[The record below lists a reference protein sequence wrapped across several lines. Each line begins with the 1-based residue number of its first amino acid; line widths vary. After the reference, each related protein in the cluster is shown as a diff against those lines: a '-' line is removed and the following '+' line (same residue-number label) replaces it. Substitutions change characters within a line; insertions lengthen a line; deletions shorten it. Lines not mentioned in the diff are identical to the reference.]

1 MIDIICILNFPTTK
15 QGHWYSN
22 RKYTLK
28 KNLAIFLLVVVSL
41 FVSPSSL
48 PCLFFFFCNNLEQF

>member
-28 KNLAIFLLVVVSL
+28 KKRAIFLLVVVSL

-48 PCLFFFFCNNLEQF
+48 PCFFFLII